1 MMISDPRWS
10 KLSRARRDALLDR
23 HRDVNTGYDCRWW
36 QDVYDQVREELTE
49 IGITAG
55 QMHFS
60 GFWSQGDGAAI
71 EGYVDDWHKVLTH
84 LNDPH
89 ALARAQLANTEGWEF
104 RVNSTG
110 QYCHS
115 GTLETV
121 YNIPE
126 CNNPFDED
134 EDPLRYHAWR
144 AANPHIPTEGEIESL
159 EKRLLALFVERSDD
173 LYRRLEDEYDYL
185 TSDEAVATYIVEHC
199 PEELTED
206 EEEEELAA

>member
-36 QDVYDQVREELTE
+36 QGVYDQVREELTE
-49 IGITAG
+49 IGIAASR
-55 QMHFS
+55 MYFE
-60 GFWSQGDGAAI
+60 GFWSQGDGACI

-104 RVNSTG
+104 RVNSVG
-110 QYCHS
+110 RYCHS
-115 GTLETV
+115 GTLQTV
-121 YNIPE
+121 YDIPE

-134 EDPLRYHAWR
+134 EDPLRYHAWC

-159 EKRLLALFVERSDD
+159 GKRLLALFVERSDD
-173 LYRRLEDEYDYL
+173 LYRRLEAEYDYL
-185 TSDEAVATYIVEHC
+185 TSDEVVAEHILEHC